1 MAGCRRL
8 SGAGLREVLGPA
20 QGVLFD
26 CDGVLWAGER
36 AVPGAPE
43 LLERLRRSGKAAFFV
58 SNNSRRSVA
67 ELERRFARLG
77 FRGVRAE
84 HIFSSALCSAL
95 LLRQRLLG
103 AAAGAA
109 GDAGPGRV
117 FVLGGEGLRGELRAA
132 GLRLAGE
139 EEEEAAVR
147 AVLVGYDDQFTFAK
161 LAQACAYLRDPRCLL
176 VATDPDPWHPLSNGQ
191 RTPGTGS
198 LTAAVET
205 ASGRKALV
213 VGKPNTYMFD
223 CIVERFGVDPSCT
236 LMVGDRLETDILFGK
251 NCGLATVL
259 TLTGVSRL
267 EEAQAYMASDSPAAK
282 DLVPNYYVD
291 SIADLIPGLDD

>member
-1 MAGCRRL
+1 MASCRRL
-8 SGAGLREVLGPA
+8 SGAALREVLGSA
-20 QGVLFD
+20 QGLLFD
-26 CDGVLWAGER
+26 CDGVLWAGES

-43 LLERLRRSGKAAFFV
+43 LLERLQRSGKAALFV

-67 ELERRFARLG
+67 ELELRFSRLG

-84 HIFSSALCSAL
+84 HVFSSALCSAL
-95 LLRQRLLG
+95 FLRQRLLG
-103 AAAGAA
+103 GGA
-109 GDAGPGRV
+109 GDGGGATGRV
-117 FVLGGEGLRGELRAA
+117 FVLGGEGLRGEVRDA
-132 GLRLAGE
+132 GLRLVGE
-139 EEEEAAVR
+139 GEQGDVQVH

-176 VATDPDPWHPLSNGQ
+176 VATDPDP
-191 RTPGTGS
+191 

-205 ASGRKALV
+205 ASGRKAVV

-223 CIVERFGVDPSCT
+223 CIVERFGVDPSRT

-251 NCGLATVL
+251 NCGLSTIL

-267 EEAQAYMASDSPAAK
+267 EEALAYMASDSAAAK
-282 DLVPNYYVD
+282 DMVPNYYVD
-291 SIADLIPGLDD
+291 SIADLIPGLDE

>member
-1 MAGCRRL
+1 MASCRRL

-20 QGVLFD
+20 QGLLFD

-67 ELERRFARLG
+67 ELERRFGLLG
-77 FRGVRAE
+77 FGGVRAE

-95 LLRQRLLG
+95 FLRQRLLG
-103 AAAGAA
+103 DGGAG
-109 GDAGPGRV
+109 GRV
-117 FVLGGEGLRGELRAA
+117 FVLGGEGLRGELRDA
-132 GLRLAGE
+132 GLRLQGDG
-139 EEEEAAVR
+139 AAAAAEPVR

-161 LAQACAYLRDPRCLL
+161 LAQACVYLRDPRCLL
-176 VATDPDPWHPLSNGQ
+176 VATDPDPWHPLSDGR

-205 ASGRKALV
+205 ASGRRAVV

-223 CIVERFGVDPSCT
+223 CIMERFGIDPSRT

-251 NCGLATVL
+251 NCGLSTIL

-267 EEAQAYMASDSPAAK
+267 EEAQAYMASDSAAAK

-291 SIADLIPGLDD
+291 SIADLIPGLDE

>member
-1 MAGCRRL
+1 
-8 SGAGLREVLGPA
+8 
-20 QGVLFD
+20 
-26 CDGVLWAGER
+26 
-36 AVPGAPE
+36 
-43 LLERLRRSGKAAFFV
+43 
-58 SNNSRRSVA
+58 
-67 ELERRFARLG
+67 
-77 FRGVRAE
+77 
-84 HIFSSALCSAL
+84 
-95 LLRQRLLG
+95 
-103 AAAGAA
+103 
-109 GDAGPGRV
+109 
-117 FVLGGEGLRGELRAA
+117 RGEVRDA

-139 EEEEAAVR
+139 GEPAPGAAEPVR

-161 LAQACAYLRDPRCLL
+161 LAQACGYLRDPQCLL
-176 VATDPDPWHPLSNGQ
+176 VATDPDPWHPLSDGQ

-223 CIVERFGVDPSCT
+223 CIVERFGVDPSRT

-251 NCGLATVL
+251 NCGLSTIL

-267 EEAQAYMASDSPAAK
+267 EEAQAYMASDSAAAK

-291 SIADLIPGLDD
+291 SIADLIPGLDE